1 MVPIT
6 NKGPNS
12 RRVLITGASGF
23 IGGALFRNLLAINPI
38 GTQFTSQRDIS
49 GSQLV
54 TVDLRDELAVTALIE
69 RFQPSAVFH
78 FAALT
83 SPKRNNMDPDRAN
96 DAHIKATCNILKALP
111 ENAQFVYL
119 STDKVFDGTYL
130 NPDETVDTKPFCLY
144 GELKLKC
151 ENMIRQ
157 KVEKH
162 HIIRLPIVHSYGD
175 EDSNSFIDDAI
186 KKLRRNDQIAAFDN
200 ISRCYVKLDEL
211 VNFLSLLLENKDYG
225 TYHVGSK
232 LMSYYQRIMILCE
245 ENKIQW
251 RDKLLRTTGEATPLS
266 QSLSTAKAEQLFNLK
281 FS

>member
-1 MVPIT
+1 VVTVT
-6 NKGPNS
+6 NKGPKS

-23 IGGALFRNLLAINPI
+23 IGGALFKNLLAIHPI
-38 GTQFTSQRDIS
+38 GTQFSSQQDIF

-54 TVDLRDELAVTALIE
+54 TVDLRNELAVKALIE
-69 RFQPSAVFH
+69 RVQPSAVFH

-83 SPKRNNMDPDRAN
+83 SPRRNNMDPALAN
-96 DAHIKATCNILKALP
+96 DSHVKVTYNILKALP
-111 ENAQFVYL
+111 ESAQIVYL

-130 NPDETVDTKPFCLY
+130 DPDETVNPKPCCLY

-157 KVEKH
+157 KLEKH
-162 HIIRLPIVHSYGD
+162 HIVRLPIVHAFGD
-175 EDSNSFIDDAI
+175 EDSNSFIDEAI
-186 KKLRRNDQIAAFDN
+186 KKLRQNDQIAAFDN
-200 ISRCYVKLDEL
+200 ISRCYLKLDEL
-211 VNFLSLLLENKDYG
+211 IHFLSLLLENTDYG

-232 LMSYYQRIMILCE
+232 LMSYYQRIVNLCE
-245 ENKIQW
+245 ENQILW
-251 RDKLLRTTGEATPLS
+251 RDKVLPTTGNVTPLS